1 MTLRIRAAAP
11 GDTPLV
17 VELIRAL
24 AQYEKLAHEAIATPA
39 QIDTA
44 LFGTPPKAHALIAE
58 IDGEGIGFALYFFN
72 FSTFL
77 GRAGLYLE
85 DLFVKP
91 EVRGVGAGKGLLA
104 ELARIAVGSDCG
116 RMEWS
121 VLDWNTPSIEF
132 YKALG
137 ARAMS
142 DWTTYRLT
150 GDALTRLAQ
159 TPSMRR

>member
-1 MTLRIRAAAP
+1 MTLRIRTAAP
-11 GDTPLV
+11 GDAPLV
-17 VELIRAL
+17 VDLIRAL

-39 QIDTA
+39 QLDAA

-77 GRAGLYLE
+77 GKAGLYLE

-91 EVRGVGAGKGLLA
+91 HVRGVGAGKALLA
-104 ELARIAVGSDCG
+104 ELARIAVANDCG

-137 ARAMS
+137 ARPMS

>member
-1 MTLRIRAAAP
+1 MTLTIRPAAP
-11 GDTPLV
+11 GDAVLV
-17 VELIRAL
+17 VDLIGAL

-39 QIDTA
+39 QIDAA
-44 LFGTPPKAHALIAE
+44 LFGAPPKAHALIAE
-58 IDGEGIGFALYFFN
+58 IDGQGIGFALYFFN

-77 GRAGLYLE
+77 GKAGLYLE

-91 EVRGVGAGKGLLA
+91 EVRGVGAGKALLE
-104 ELARIAVGSDCG
+104 ELARIAVAHDCG

-137 ARAMS
+137 ARPMS

>member
-11 GDTPLV
+11 GDAPLV
-17 VELIRAL
+17 VDLIRAL

-39 QIDTA
+39 QLDAA

-77 GRAGLYLE
+77 GKAGLYLE

-91 EVRGVGAGKGLLA
+91 HVRGVGAGKALLA
-104 ELARIAVGSDCG
+104 ELARIAVANDCG

-137 ARAMS
+137 ARPMS

>member
-11 GDTPLV
+11 GDAPLV

-24 AQYEKLAHEAIATPA
+24 AQYEKLEHEAIATPTQLDA
-39 QIDTA
+39 A

-58 IDGEGIGFALYFFN
+58 LDGEGIGFALYFFN

-77 GRAGLYLE
+77 GKAGLYLE

-91 EVRGVGAGKGLLA
+91 QVRGIGAGKALLV
-104 ELARIAVGSDCG
+104 ELARIATANDCG

-137 ARAMS
+137 ARPMS

-159 TPSMRR
+159 TSSMRR

>member
-1 MTLRIRAAAP
+1 MTLRIRAAAS
-11 GDTPLV
+11 GDAPLV
-17 VELIRAL
+17 VDLIRAL

-39 QIDTA
+39 QLDAA

-77 GRAGLYLE
+77 GKAGLYLE

-91 EVRGVGAGKGLLA
+91 HVRGVGAGKALLA
-104 ELARIAVGSDCG
+104 ELARIAVANDCG

-137 ARAMS
+137 ARPMS

>member
-1 MTLRIRAAAP
+1 MTLRIRSAAP
-11 GDTPLV
+11 GDAPLV
-17 VELIRAL
+17 VELIQGL
-24 AQYEKLAHEAIATPA
+24 AQYEKLAHEAIATPTQLDA
-39 QIDTA
+39 A

-58 IDGEGIGFALYFFN
+58 IDSVGIGFALYFFN

-77 GRAGLYLE
+77 GKAGLYLE

-91 EVRGVGAGKGLLA
+91 EVRGVGAGKALLA
-104 ELARIAVGSDCG
+104 ELARIAVANDCG

-137 ARAMS
+137 ARPMS

>member
-11 GDTPLV
+11 GDAPLV

-39 QIDTA
+39 QLDAA

-77 GRAGLYLE
+77 GKAGLYLE

-91 EVRGVGAGKGLLA
+91 HVRGVGAGKALLA
-104 ELARIAVGSDCG
+104 ALARIAVANDCG

-121 VLDWNTPSIEF
+121 VLDWNTPSIAF
-132 YKALG
+132 YEALG
-137 ARAMS
+137 ARPMS